1 MTDNS
6 NYSNT
11 DHQTLYNY
19 VQSGDPNAMHE
30 TAQSWQTH
38 STQLQQATQELQ
50 SNLTAIQSQWQG
62 AAADAYFQQSQTV
75 ANKMQTHADNA
86 ANTSVA
92 VTNTA
97 SALSWARNNMPSPPT
112 WLEQQAA
119 NIDSNAGT
127 AIVAGLLTG
136 GEANIASEIAK
147 HDIAQKHQQA
157 VSTMTQLASAYS
169 SAQQQLPS
177 SSASYHDDPTNGNG
191 DGTGNG
197 SGNPPVMPVPVYP
210 VGTTGGGGAATN
222 GSGGGYG
229 GGGSYGGGGGTG
241 S

>member
-19 VQSGDPNAMHE
+19 VQSGDPNAMNE
-30 TAQSWQTH
+30 TAQAWQSH
-38 STQLQQATQELQ
+38 STQLQEATQELQ
-50 SNLTAIQSQWQG
+50 TNLTAIQSQWQG

-97 SALSWARNNMPSPPT
+97 SALSWARENMPSPPT

-119 NIDSNAGT
+119 NIDSNWGTGIAAG
-127 AIVAGLLTG
+127 ILTG
-136 GEANIASEIAK
+136 GEANIA
-147 HDIAQKHQQA
+147 
-157 VSTMTQLASAYS
+157 
-169 SAQQQLPS
+169 
-177 SSASYHDDPTNGNG
+177 
-191 DGTGNG
+191 
-197 SGNPPVMPVPVYP
+197 
-210 VGTTGGGGAATN
+210 
-222 GSGGGYG
+222 
-229 GGGSYGGGGGTG
+229 
-241 S
+241 

>member
-1 MTDNS
+1 MNDYNS
-6 NYSNT
+6 A

-19 VQSGDPNAMHE
+19 VQSGDPNAMHD
-30 TAQSWQTH
+30 TAQAWQTH
-38 STQLQQATQELQ
+38 STQLQDATQQLQ
-50 SNLTAIQSQWQG
+50 TNLTAIQSQWQG

-97 SALSWARNNMPSPPT
+97 SALSWARGNMPSPPT

-119 NIDSNAGT
+119 KIDSSWGT
-127 AIVAGLLTG
+127 GLAAGLLTG

-157 VSTMTQLASAYS
+157 ISTMTQLASAYA
-169 SAQQQLPS
+169 SAQ
-177 SSASYHDDPTNGNG
+177 
-191 DGTGNG
+191 
-197 SGNPPVMPVPVYP
+197 
-210 VGTTGGGGAATN
+210 
-222 GSGGGYG
+222 
-229 GGGSYGGGGGTG
+229 
-241 S
+241 